1 VLILITKY
9 NVFSF
14 GGGSQM
20 MRRRFHCSMT
30 AVKLLAI
37 VFMLVACEVEFTPQI
52 TPLVVYAPGT
62 PSSFGTVVV
71 AGTLSPFDATG
82 TAEAILSFSPVPPTV
97 TPTAIVS
104 FEEGSIWNPT
114 FERVECGTIDD
125 DVCYELCY
133 GGHCYIYGDD
143 DDRVALFVDKLEKRD
158 EKIDELE
165 LTRAERGDAAL
176 DAFGTCAGAGAAAGT
191 SAVTIIAIANP
202 EPLVSKIIAGIS
214 GGATLILCGGAIRN
228 AVHTQKIKEQ
238 QIIDQ
243 IEDKSRDAI
252 FEFQSLQQ
260 NPP

>member
-1 VLILITKY
+1 MRRQIRPSARVALILLV
-9 NVFSF
+9 VFTLASCQEVDF
-14 GGGSQM
+14 
-20 MRRRFHCSMT
+20 T
-30 AVKLLAI
+30 A
-37 VFMLVACEVEFTPQI
+37 QI
-52 TPLVVYAPGT
+52 TPLIVYAPGT
-62 PSSFGTVVV
+62 QPSFGTVGVT
-71 AGTLSPFDATG
+71 AIYSP
-82 TAEAILSFSPVPPTV
+82 ISPTV
-97 TPTAIVS
+97 TPTPIVS
-104 FEEGSIWNPT
+104 FEEESIWSPT

-176 DAFGTCAGAGAAAGT
+176 EAFGTCAGAGAAAGT

-228 AVHTQKIKEQ
+228 AVHTQKIKER
-238 QIIDQ
+238 QIIDK
-243 IEDKSRDAI
+243 IEDESRDAI